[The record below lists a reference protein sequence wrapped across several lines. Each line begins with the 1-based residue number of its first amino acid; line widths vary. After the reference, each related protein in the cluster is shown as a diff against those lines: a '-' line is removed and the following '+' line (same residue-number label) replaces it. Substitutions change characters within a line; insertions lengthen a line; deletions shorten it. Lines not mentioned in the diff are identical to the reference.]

1 MIAHI
6 DTRLF
11 KKSSTLL
18 ITETTGERW
27 AYYEM
32 AEEGLRERDLTEEAK
47 EFLRVLRDSC
57 EPTRV
62 SGIFA
67 AGVGGSARA
76 GVTKNPIRLTRAV
89 HKGEVEITIGGA
101 RHFILPGGGI
111 NFLVNVEEIRFGSI
125 YLTGLRRSG
134 QLEAT
139 WMPSDLWKRLLKG
152 YQNDIGGRGPQQ
164 HMCGGQGT
172 WKRRAWCGIDFR
184 GTQKTSGPD
193 LRLCSHI
200 KTKG

>member
-1 MIAHI
+1 VIAHI

-11 KKSSTLL
+11 KKGSTLL

-27 AYYEM
+27 AHYEM

-101 RHFILPGGGI
+101 RPFILPGGGI

-125 YLTGLRRSG
+125 YLTPTPSFVLPVEYTMR
-134 QLEAT
+134 LETFRA
-139 WMPSDLWKRLLKG
+139 
-152 YQNDIGGRGPQQ
+152 IGGHLDAIRP
-164 HMCGGQGT
+164 
-172 WKRRAWCGIDFR
+172 
-184 GTQKTSGPD
+184 
-193 LRLCSHI
+193 LEEVV
-200 KTKG
+200 KGLSE